1 MAVASPELINTD
13 DVWWV
18 FLLRFCVTEK
28 SNNKR
33 ASAAKRPVP
42 RLWQREATKNTAL
55 FNRYL
60 HAPFFPPLQSIWFS
74 LFNYGRMMMYA
85 ALIRHEWEMKGR
97 WDLDKWLPLFHQSDR
112 SPSICSNLN
121 DNKILNCFVLAGHF
135 LHDKQP
141 GKVTLSCNPDSQRL
155 LRPVIALN

>member
-1 MAVASPELINTD
+1 MAVASPELINTY
-13 DVWWV
+13 DVWWLS
-18 FLLRFCVTEK
+18 LLGFCVTKK
-28 SNNKR
+28 STNKR
-33 ASAAKRPVP
+33 KSTHKRPFKAHY
-42 RLWQREATKNTAL
+42 RNEATKNIQFYSISTCMHH
-55 FNRYL
+55 FS
-60 HAPFFPPLQSIWFS
+60 PQSIWFS

-85 ALIRHEWEMKGR
+85 PLIRHEWKMKGR

-141 GKVTLSCNPDSQRL
+141 GKVTLSCNPDSHCL
-155 LRPVIALN
+155 LRV

>member
-1 MAVASPELINTD
+1 MAVASPELINTY
-13 DVWWV
+13 DVWLV
-18 FLLRFCVTEK
+18 SLLGFCVTKNPNCKGK
-28 SNNKR
+28 STQKRLLQAHHRNK
-33 ASAAKRPVP
+33 
-42 RLWQREATKNTAL
+42 ATKNTQLYSISTCMHL
-55 FNRYL
+55 FFS
-60 HAPFFPPLQSIWFS
+60 PQSIWFS

-85 ALIRHEWEMKGR
+85 PLIRHEWEMKGR

-141 GKVTLSCNPDSQRL
+141 GKVTLSCNPDSHRL
-155 LRPVIALN
+155 LTV

>member
-1 MAVASPELINTD
+1 MQSKPSTQTTL
-13 DVWWV
+13 
-18 FLLRFCVTEK
+18 
-28 SNNKR
+28 
-33 ASAAKRPVP
+33 
-42 RLWQREATKNTAL
+42 QRTHSSFQSLPTCT
-55 FNRYL
+55 
-60 HAPFFPPLQSIWFS
+60 FFPPQSIWFS
-74 LFNYGRMMMYA
+74 LFNYGRVMMYA

-141 GKVTLSCNPDSQRL
+141 GKVTLSCNPGSHRL
-155 LRPVIALN
+155 LRPVTVLNECTENTHSSRLHLIWRSYDEIFS

>member
-1 MAVASPELINTD
+1 MAVASPELINTY
-13 DVWWV
+13 DVGLV
-18 FLLRFCVTEK
+18 SLLGFCVTK
-28 SNNKR
+28 KPNNKR
-33 ASAAKRPVP
+33 KPWKRPVKAHYRNKAIRTRSSIQSLP
-42 RLWQREATKNTAL
+42 ACT
-55 FNRYL
+55 F
-60 HAPFFPPLQSIWFS
+60 FFPQSIWFS

-85 ALIRHEWEMKGR
+85 PLIRHEWEMKGR

-141 GKVTLSCNPDSQRL
+141 GKVTLSCNPDSHWL